1 MTPPMCFEIL
11 PILCAFFY
19 RVSIV
24 HVYMSAVSYLP
35 PSNENRSSA
44 LVLCG
49 YQTPNTSPL
58 PQIGPA
64 SQRAD
69 QSVLAVRG
77 PVGREGLQ
85 EKGGSGPL
93 LSGAATDKWAL
104 DESTGSPADI

>member
-24 HVYMSAVSYLP
+24 HVYMSAASYLP
-35 PSNENRSSA
+35 PSNENRSSS

-49 YQTPNTSPL
+49 YQTPTTPSPKLDPLANEPTSL
-58 PQIGPA
+58 HWRFGG
-64 SQRAD
+64 
-69 QSVLAVRG
+69 LW
-77 PVGREGLQ
+77 VGRAPQ
-85 EKGGSGPL
+85 ETGGSGPL
-93 LSGAATDKWAL
+93 LSGAAIDKWAL

>member
-35 PSNENRSSA
+35 PSNENRSSP
-44 LVLCG
+44 LVLLG
-49 YQTPNTSPL
+49 YPSP
-58 PQIGPA
+58 PQIGPT

-69 QSVLAVRG
+69 QSALAVRG
-77 PVGREGLQ
+77 PVGREGPPRD
-85 EKGGSGPL
+85 GWI
-93 LSGAATDKWAL
+93 GAAFERRRDRQM
-104 DESTGSPADI
+104 GPG